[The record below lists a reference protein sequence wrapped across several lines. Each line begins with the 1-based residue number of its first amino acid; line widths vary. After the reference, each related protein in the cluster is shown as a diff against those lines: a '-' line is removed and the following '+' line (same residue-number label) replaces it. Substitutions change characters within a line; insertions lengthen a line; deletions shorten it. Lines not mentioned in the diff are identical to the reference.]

1 MVTRSVKATREHVRD
16 TFARILERSPDVRTS
31 VLGDEFTFCG
41 GALHIT
47 HREYEY
53 TLQVIVGKE
62 LSIVVMK
69 CTVPSFSV
77 PLINHSESSVDLV
90 EPFFRYSC
98 PASKIGK
105 LRKMA
110 LILLKKMDHREIH
123 DVMST

>member
-31 VLGDEFTFCG
+31 VLGDGFAVYEG
-41 GALHIT
+41 MLHIT
-47 HREYEY
+47 MRGYEY
-53 TLQVIVGKE
+53 TLQVIIGKE

-69 CTVPSFSV
+69 CTV
-77 PLINHSESSVDLV
+77 NHSESSVDLV
-90 EPFFRYSC
+90 ESFFRYNC

-105 LRKMA
+105 LRKTA